1 MLRKLG
7 MAVLF
12 VALGS
17 VTALAAD
24 FNGKW
29 TAQVE
34 TPRGTMNLTFNFHVD
49 GSKLT
54 GTVST
59 MRGDMDI
66 QNGKVDGDNISFDQE
81 MNFNGNDFKITYTGK
96 ADGPDSIKFT
106 RQFGDRGSQEFTAKR
121 GEAGAAPSAEPPS
134 EPQPQK

>member
-12 VALGS
+12 IALGS

-34 TPRGTMNLTFNFHVD
+34 SPRGTMNLTFNFHVD
-49 GSKLT
+49 GAKLT
-54 GTVST
+54 GTITT
-59 MRGDMDI
+59 MRGDTDI
-66 QNGKVDGDNISFDQE
+66 QNGKVDGDNISFDQDV
-81 MNFNGNDFKITYTGK
+81 NFNGNDFKIAYTGK
-96 ADGPDSIKFT
+96 ADGPDSIKFS
-106 RQFGDRGSQEFTAKR
+106 RQFGDRPAQEFTAKR
-121 GEAGAAPSAEPPS
+121 GDAGAAPAEPAA
-134 EPQPQK
+134 QPQQ